1 MKGSDRVASGLTTL
15 WNNAWGKK
23 SESTLFEIR
32 EVVRDGT
39 LSDVLTPRTCM
50 VLNVP
55 GSILQQ
61 FFISTILIRQE
72 YVTALAFAIFI
83 AGGGRSSQF
92 KHHPKNEGDTPGVN
106 ESIPES
112 SPDPAMQPNP
122 FLSPNE
128 LVNIAGAVAF
138 LGHPG
143 IGMLNSI

>member
-72 YVTALAFAIFI
+72 YITALAFAIFI

-92 KHHPKNEGDTPGVN
+92 KHHPKNEGDTPGVD

-112 SPDPAMQPNP
+112 SADPAMQPNP

-128 LVNIAGAVAF
+128 LVNIAGAVAL

>member
-1 MKGSDRVASGLTTL
+1 MASGLTTL
-15 WNNAWGKK
+15 WKNAWGQK

-39 LSDVLTPRTCM
+39 LSDVFTPRTCM

-55 GSILQQ
+55 RSILQQ
-61 FFISTILIRQE
+61 FNISTILIRQE
-72 YVTALAFAIFI
+72 YVMALAFAIFI
-83 AGGGRSSQF
+83 AGGGRASQF
-92 KHHPKNEGDTPGVN
+92 KHDPKNESDTSGVD

-112 SPDPAMQPNP
+112 SPESSPDLAMRSNP

-128 LVNIAGAVAF
+128 LVNVAGAVAF

-143 IGMLNSI
+143 IGMLNFI

>member
-1 MKGSDRVASGLTTL
+1 MKGSDRIASGLTTL

-23 SESTLFEIR
+23 SESLFEIR

-92 KHHPKNEGDTPGVN
+92 KHHPKNESDTPGVD

-122 FLSPNE
+122 FLSPNQ
-128 LVNIAGAVAF
+128 LVNLAGAVAF